1 MSDRHFHLKLDATY
15 IEAEN
20 KVDDLN
26 LQVLHEG
33 IFEPLNDLGI
43 RSPGFL
49 LFINAL
55 FSCQHLYMRTNCAE
69 RALVLESTQGELQVN
84 TSETWEIKDI
94 DVLFNG
100 QLKSG
105 SPSQDDLNY
114 ITERMR
120 HCPVSTNLPAH
131 IKLNIKVN
139 LV

>member
-1 MSDRHFHLKLDATY
+1 MSDRHFHLRLDSTY
-15 IEAEN
+15 TENEN

-26 LQVLHEG
+26 LEVLHEDKW
-33 IFEPLNDLGI
+33 EPLLDLGI

-69 RALVLESTQGELQVN
+69 RNLILQLAHGELQVN
-84 TSETWEIKDI
+84 ASETWEIKDV
-94 DVLFNG
+94 DVLFNAKL
-100 QLKSG
+100 QSG

-131 IKLNIKVN
+131 VKLNIKVN
-139 LV
+139 LD